1 MGYIIW
7 PCSIYRAILTT
18 GPSYLRNAHCAVH
31 CFTPFTL
38 FESLNEDDEEENEDY
53 DNDEDDEDDNED
65 HNADADDEEVK
76 VCADGGAA
84 GVSPQSINRFLPAR
98 DQQKR

>member
-1 MGYIIW
+1 MF
-7 PCSIYRAILTT
+7 S
-18 GPSYLRNAHCAVH
+18 
-31 CFTPFTL
+31 PFTL
-38 FESLNEDDEEENEDY
+38 FESLSEDDEEENEDY
-53 DNDEDDEDDNED
+53 DNDEDDEDDNDDHGEDED
-65 HNADADDEEVK
+65 HDDDADDEEVK

>member
-1 MGYIIW
+1 MK
-7 PCSIYRAILTT
+7 L
-18 GPSYLRNAHCAVH
+18 
-31 CFTPFTL
+31 FTLLIL
-38 FESLNEDDEEENEDY
+38 FESLSEDDEEKNEDY
-53 DNDEDDEDDNED
+53 DNDEDDEDDYD
-65 HNADADDEEVK
+65 DDDDDVDDEEVK

>member
-1 MGYIIW
+1 MF
-7 PCSIYRAILTT
+7 S
-18 GPSYLRNAHCAVH
+18 
-31 CFTPFTL
+31 PFTL
-38 FESLNEDDEEENEDY
+38 FESLSEDDEEENEDY

-65 HNADADDEEVK
+65 HDDDADDEEVK

>member
-1 MGYIIW
+1 MI
-7 PCSIYRAILTT
+7 
-18 GPSYLRNAHCAVH
+18 
-31 CFTPFTL
+31 L
-38 FESLNEDDEEENEDY
+38 FESLSEDDEEKNEDY
-53 DNDEDDEDDNED
+53 DNDEDDEDDYD
-65 HNADADDEEVK
+65 DDDDVDDEEVK